1 VKLNKKCN
9 QQEIAFHLSN
19 KCGEEKKER
28 KKERKMEDKVEHV
41 NVSKELSDS

>member
-9 QQEIAFHLSN
+9 QR
-19 KCGEEKKER
+19 GEER
-28 KKERKMEDKVEHV
+28 KKDAMEDKVEHV

>member
-1 VKLNKKCN
+1 MQSAGNC
-9 QQEIAFHLSN
+9 IHLSN